1 MNEPAIQGGGL
12 LSVRKL
18 MVLLTCTTVVS
29 LANVAEAE
37 IVWEWSFQNDGQPPG
52 TEAGRFL
59 TDGDLAGNAAP
70 AATYNV
76 LDFEVIQSDFGN
88 PIGSLLG
95 GQYNEGVQPGT
106 GFIWDGAIDTQWFR
120 SGGAAT
126 NGANYFPTTRGS
138 PVGTY
143 TFDPGFYNV
152 EGGPNSTVLTLGPIP
167 DASPVPVVSTVGLGI
182 MVALLLAGG
191 AIVLTRRQ
199 PQAA

>member
-1 MNEPAIQGGGL
+1 MNELAIQGGGL
-12 LSVRKL
+12 LSVRML

-37 IVWEWSFQNDGQPPG
+37 IVWAWSFKNEGQPCG
-52 TEAGRFL
+52 TEAGRFV
-59 TDGDLAGNAAP
+59 TDGDLGGNAAP

-76 LDFEVIQSDFGN
+76 LDFEVIRSDFGN
-88 PIGSLLG
+88 AIGSLLG

-106 GFIWDGAIDTQWFR
+106 GFVWDGAIDTQWFR

-152 EGGPNSTVLTLGPIP
+152 EGGPNSTVLTLVPIP
-167 DASPVPVVSTVGLGI
+167 GTDPVPAVSTVGLGI

-191 AIVLTRRQ
+191 AIVVTRRQ
-199 PQAA
+199 RQAA